1 MKIECYVYLEF
12 WAKIPALVRT
22 FAILQQLL
30 TMKYSHKILPFA
42 ALLLVFLFSFSL
54 NTENNQAAL
63 VDSPGSSDKKAIE
76 IAREVLK
83 AMGGKEAWDNTH
95 YISWNFFGSRSLL
108 WDKWTGLVRIE
119 WLKKQ
124 RKVIVNLSNGS
135 GKVQLDGVEQTH
147 PDSLAKYL
155 QMGKEVWINDAYW
168 LVMPFKLLDPGVT
181 LKYLGQNKTEDGRK
195 ADLLQLTFDNVGVT
209 PKNKYKVW
217 VDSESRLVT
226 QWAYFEKFTDT
237 EPKFTNAWSDYKR
250 YGNILL
256 SGSRGKEGRSL
267 YPIEV
272 MEQVTSGI
280 FTTF

>member
-1 MKIECYVYLEF
+1 
-12 WAKIPALVRT
+12 
-22 FAILQQLL
+22 
-30 TMKYSHKILPFA
+30 MKYSHKILPFA
-42 ALLLVFLFSFSL
+42 AVLLFFLFSFSQ

-76 IAREVLK
+76 IAHEVLK

-209 PKNKYKVW
+209 PQNKYKVW
-217 VDSESRLVT
+217 VDNESRLVT